1 MKMSHI
7 AANAKPSATLA
18 LNAKAKRMAREGVD
32 VLTFAL
38 GEPDFD
44 TPDHIKQAAHRAIQA
59 GYTKYTPAA
68 GMAELREAIAAKLRN
83 ENGLDYAPE
92 QIIVCNGAK
101 QALYMVMLCLVEHGD
116 EVLLPA
122 PYWVSYSAQARFCR
136 AEPVPIDTTGTKLR
150 LTAELLEDAV
160 TERSRVLVLN
170 SPSNPTGVVLTES
183 ELRDI
188 IEVVL
193 RHDLWVV
200 ADEIYEK
207 LIYDDAVHVSPAGFS
222 DEAFE
227 RVITVNGLS
236 KTYAMT
242 GWRVGYAAGPKRVI
256 KAATSIQSN
265 TTSAPN
271 TIAQK
276 AAIRALTGTQ
286 EPVGEMRDAFD
297 ERRRL
302 IVEGL
307 NAIPGI
313 RCLMPQGAFY
323 AFPDCSDLMGRS
335 IDGTTIE
342 NSFQLCEAL
351 LEHAK
356 VALTPGSA
364 FGAEDY
370 VRLSYA
376 TSTEHIEGALAR
388 IADFVGRL
396 EDQTA

>member
-1 MKMSHI
+1 MQMSHI
-7 AANAKPSATLA
+7 ATNAKPSATLA

-44 TPDHIKQAAHRAIQA
+44 TPDHIKQAGHRAIQA

-68 GMAELREAIAAKLRN
+68 GMPELREAIAAKLRN
-83 ENGLDYAPE
+83 DNGLDYTPE
-92 QIIVCNGAK
+92 QVIVCNGAK
-101 QALYMVMLCLVEHGD
+101 QALYMIMLCLVEDGD

-122 PYWVSYSAQARFCR
+122 PYWVSYSAQARFCG
-136 AEPVPIDTTGTKLR
+136 ADPVPIDTTDNNLR
-150 LTAELLEDAV
+150 LTAGLLEDAV

-183 ELRDI
+183 ELRSI
-188 IEVVL
+188 VEVAL

-207 LIYDDAVHVSPAGFS
+207 LIYDEAVHVSPAGFS
-222 DEAFE
+222 DEALE
-227 RVITVNGLS
+227 RVITVNGFS

-242 GWRVGYAAGPKRVI
+242 GWRIGYAAGPSQVI

-276 AAIRALTGTQ
+276 AAITALTGTQ
-286 EPVGEMRDAFD
+286 EPVAEMRDAFD

-307 NAIPGI
+307 NEIPGI
-313 RCLMPQGAFY
+313 RCVMPEGAFY

-342 NSFQLCEAL
+342 NSLQLCEAL

-364 FGAEDY
+364 FGAEGY

-376 TSTEHIEGALAR
+376 TSTDHIEQALGR
-388 IADFVGRL
+388 IAEFVGQL
-396 EDQTA
+396 E